1 MKHKLIIFA
10 IALIAVTFFPSCQ
23 KKNTAPTGDESVM
36 INKER
41 RDSTNQSNHTNDSL
55 LNAINHDID
64 SVKEE
69 IGNSKENIEG
79 LIKSKK
85 EMQSDIKTTFYI
97 SIGAFAFSLLA
108 IVLLFVKINKKAN
121 LDDISLLRYEIN
133 NINKLCNK
141 LEFYFKQN
149 ENSKGANSNGAIDYN
164 SIMTTLKNRLSDLEA
179 KVKTFEVINSKYS
192 ISDNMYVSNSRQV
205 SKLEEKQESRNPT
218 TLNKKVEYAQ
228 LNNESYFMDTLPS
241 KQETCVY
248 KIEYTGSNTGV
259 FDLIS
264 LDKIQSSNGWQNVID
279 VEPTGDCTM
288 EEANSFVTL
297 SLGECIKMD
306 DTTWKKTKNLKIK
319 ISK

>member
-1 MKHKLIIFA
+1 MKHKLIICA
-10 IALIAVTFFPSCQ
+10 IALIAVTFSPSCQ
-23 KKNTAPTGDESVM
+23 KKNMADIGNESIM
-36 INKER
+36 KNGER
-41 RDSTNQSNHTNDSL
+41 IDSTSQSNHTNDSL

-69 IGNSKENIEG
+69 IGNSKENIAG
-79 LIKSKK
+79 LLASKK
-85 EMQSDIKTTFYI
+85 EMQSNIKKVFYI
-97 SIGAFAFSLLA
+97 SIGALFFSLLA
-108 IVLLFVKINKKAN
+108 IVLLFVKTKKKAN
-121 LDDISLLRYEIN
+121 SDEISLLRYDIN

-141 LEFYFKQN
+141 LEFYYKQN
-149 ENSKGANSNGAIDYN
+149 ENLRGTNSNGAIEYN
-164 SIMTTLKNRLSDLEA
+164 SIMTTFKNRLSDLEA
-179 KVKTFEVINSKYS
+179 KVKTFEVINSKYT

-205 SKLEEKQESRNPT
+205 SKLEERQESRNPT

-228 LNNESYFMDTLPS
+228 L
-241 KQETCVY
+241 K
-248 KIEYTGSNTGV
+248 YTGSNTGV

>member
-1 MKHKLIIFA
+1 MKHKLIICA
-10 IALIAVTFFPSCQ
+10 IALLAITFFPSCQ
-23 KKNTAPTGDESVM
+23 KKNTAPIENESVM
-36 INKER
+36 INNER
-41 RDSTNQSNHTNDSL
+41 IDSTTQLNHTNDSL

-69 IGNSKENIEG
+69 IGNSKENIAG
-79 LIKSKK
+79 LLASKK
-85 EMQSDIKTTFYI
+85 EMQSNIKTVFYI
-97 SIGAFAFSLLA
+97 SIGALFFSLLA
-108 IVLLFVKINKKAN
+108 IVLLFVKTNKKAN
-121 LDDISLLRYEIN
+121 SDEISLLRYDIN
-133 NINKLCNK
+133 NINKLCNR
-141 LEFYFKQN
+141 LEFNFKQV
-149 ENSKGANSNGAIDYN
+149 ENSRGANSNSSIDNN
-164 SIMTTLKNRLSDLEA
+164 SVITNLRNRLYDLEA

-192 ISDNMYVSNSRQV
+192 CSDNMYVSNSRQE
-205 SKLEEKQESRNPT
+205 SKQEDRLESKNPT

-319 ISK
+319 INK